1 MARFPFEESKGI
13 VSQVSAPVST
23 TVIASDIAGAAAFGQ
38 AALAAFESIL
48 ATARGIGFLTQ
59 DPGRPNLTLTLAPDQ
74 DPGPAL
80 ESLAKAA
87 AGFDATASPLR
98 LRSMVHFGVVFR
110 TESQEGV
117 SYVGSA
123 IRSTQSALRR
133 APPTGGFLATAD
145 FAAHAAKRGGLPF
158 GLQPFAE
165 GATVD
170 GMCQI
175 VFGGAP
181 MANAAASSSG
191 GVDAPFLDFVK
202 RRLAEEIGPFAN
214 ALVDRA
220 ARGITVP
227 NQVLAALGREIENP
241 AARKKFEDDLLRF
254 VKSRA

>member
-1 MARFPFEESKGI
+1 

-23 TVIASDIAGAAAFGQ
+23 TVIASDIAGATAFGA
-38 AALAAFESIL
+38 AALEGFESIV
-48 ATARGIGFLTQ
+48 AAARGMGFVTQ
-59 DPGRPNLTLTLAPDQ
+59 ESGRPNLTLTLSPDQ
-74 DPGPAL
+74 DPGAPLEAL
-80 ESLAKAA
+80 ARAAK
-87 AGFDATASPLR
+87 GFDAAASPLR

-110 TESQEGV
+110 TESPEGV

-145 FAAHAAKRGGLPF
+145 FAAHATKRGGLSV
-158 GLQPFAE
+158 GLQPFTE
-165 GATVD
+165 GAAVE

-181 MANAAASSSG
+181 PAPGVAGNGAAGSG
-191 GVDAPFLDFVK
+191 GGIDAVFLDFVK

-214 ALVDRA
+214 ALADRA
-220 ARGITVP
+220 VRGVTVP
-227 NQVLAALGREIENP
+227 NQVLAVLGREIENP